1 MGNYR
6 NYIIRYSNRIAT
18 TGDTGEQMKM
28 KDEQLTVSTTNTL
41 QNQRTETVTENSAS
55 MFMRIQV

>member
-6 NYIIRYSNRIAT
+6 NYIIRT

-41 QNQRTETVTENSAS
+41 QNQRTETV
-55 MFMRIQV
+55 